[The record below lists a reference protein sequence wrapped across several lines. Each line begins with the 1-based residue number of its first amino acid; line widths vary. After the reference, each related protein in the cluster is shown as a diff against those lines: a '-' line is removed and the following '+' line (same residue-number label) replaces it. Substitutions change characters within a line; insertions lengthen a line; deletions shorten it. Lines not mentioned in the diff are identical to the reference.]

1 MTQTNKVSFETILN
15 FNIEFTGDI
24 KKELELIEETE
35 VIGGADNE

>member
-1 MTQTNKVSFETILN
+1 MIQTNKVSFETILK

-24 KKELELIEETE
+24 KKEIKLIEETK